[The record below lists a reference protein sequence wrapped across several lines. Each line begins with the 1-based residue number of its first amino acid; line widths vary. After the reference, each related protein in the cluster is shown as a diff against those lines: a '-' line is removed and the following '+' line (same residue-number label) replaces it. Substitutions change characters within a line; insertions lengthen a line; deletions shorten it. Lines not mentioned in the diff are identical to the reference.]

1 MLVVPCGLVAG
12 FSTKFYKSRIA
23 EVVGGGNMVGRSLDV
38 YFLDY
43 ACRSCSS
50 KLAILAILFLMCS
63 SSFW

>member
-23 EVVGGGNMVGRSLDV
+23 EVVGGGNMVGCSLDV
-38 YFLDY
+38 YFLNY

-50 KLAILAILFLMCS
+50 KLAI
-63 SSFW
+63 